1 VDETKIQFSDA
12 EMQLMCDPAIILTK
26 NKVITRLIEMFSAL
40 QNRQREHAGYYN
52 GLENI
57 LQVNPK
63 ITRGENYLGLP
74 FVILDYPRLFDGK
87 NIFAIRTMFWWGN
100 FFSVTLHLSG
110 EEKSKALLAIENAYG
125 LLASKHFFIGV
136 CEDPWQH
143 HFDETN
149 YLPVGSINAST
160 FINYCRQH
168 EHLKIAAKWRIED
181 APAVLSE
188 LEKAWQLLMGITERN
203 AQ

>member
-110 EEKSKALLAIENAYG
+110 EEKSKALPAIENAYG